1 MSITLAL
8 PSKGRLKDD
17 AIAQLT
23 LLAAEHTVSGLNVS
37 VRPSPSKSLPEAR
50 P

>member
-17 AIAQLT
+17 SIARLT
-23 LLAAEHTVSGLNVS
+23 FRAAEPAVSSLNVS
-37 VRPSPSKSLPEAR
+37 VRPSPSERLPEAR